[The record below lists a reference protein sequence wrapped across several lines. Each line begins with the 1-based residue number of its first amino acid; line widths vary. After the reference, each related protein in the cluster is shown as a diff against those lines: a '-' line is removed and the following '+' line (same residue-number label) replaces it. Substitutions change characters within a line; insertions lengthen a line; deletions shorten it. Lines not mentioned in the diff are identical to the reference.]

1 MEILIMGLD
10 QARVY
15 GSPLKQLH
23 SLTCIKDNT
32 KMIKKTGLEN
42 INGLMDQSMKDSS
55 KTT

>member
-55 KTT
+55 KTI